1 MADEKNTETPAAPA
15 VSPNQK
21 QLQELSNKASRSTVA
36 VIDAMTQRGAFKG
49 EELSTIGGLRDQCIQ
64 IIQLVENIEQETAL
78 QSKSFTF
85 STKCVIII
93 LWRK

>member
-1 MADEKNTETPAAPA
+1 M
-15 VSPNQK
+15 S
-21 QLQELSNKASRSTVA
+21 ELYEELHDVANKASRSTIA

-78 QSKSFTF
+78 QS
-85 STKCVIII
+85 
-93 LWRK
+93 

>member
-1 MADEKNTETPAAPA
+1 MAAEKKPETPA
-15 VSPNQK
+15 VSPNLK

-78 QSKSFTF
+78 QS
-85 STKCVIII
+85 
-93 LWRK
+93 

>member
-1 MADEKNTETPAAPA
+1 MADEKKPETPA
-15 VSPNQK
+15 VSPNLK

-49 EELSTIGGLRDQCIQ
+49 DELSTIGGLRDQCIQ

-78 QSKSFTF
+78 QS
-85 STKCVIII
+85 
-93 LWRK
+93 